1 MASKILIVDD
11 SRAIRHLIRSSI
23 EEHTNWVI
31 CGEAENG
38 KIAVA
43 LVEELRPHL
52 VILDLS
58 MPVMNGLDAAREIS
72 RIVPGM
78 PMIMF
83 TMHEVDALR
92 KDAQHVGI
100 KHVFSKENGLNNYVL
115 EAMRE
120 MLLRSA
126 A

>member
-1 MASKILIVDD
+1 MATILIVDD
-11 SRAIRHLIRSSI
+11 SSVVRRLIRSSI
-23 EEHTNWVI
+23 EEHTNWSV

-43 LVEELRPHL
+43 LVGELRPHL
-52 VILDLS
+52 VILDLA
-58 MPVMNGLDAAREIS
+58 MPVMNGLDAATEIS
-72 RIVPGM
+72 RIAPGT

-83 TMHEVDALR
+83 TMHAPNRLREDAER
-92 KDAQHVGI
+92 VGI
-100 KHVFSKENGLNNYVL
+100 KYVFSKENGFGNNVL

-126 A
+126 S